1 MLRKTTR
8 QPIGGATAAH
18 DVFGLKLPAH
28 PSFGQLAAVAALGL
42 AKRRNFSADA
52 AGILSTAAAA
62 AAECLIGPSP
72 RLGRLFVEYE
82 IRGNEILVNFEFR
95 GGWLRKKIPSRRL
108 LAFRSGPGKRVDDWG
123 AHRNQLW
130 FLQKRV

>member
-1 MLRKTTR
+1 MR
-8 QPIGGATAAH
+8 QPLLEETAY

-42 AKRRNFSADA
+42 AKRRSFSADA
-52 AGILSTAAAA
+52 AVILSTAAAA

-82 IRGNEILVNFEFR
+82 IRNNEMLVSFEFR
-95 GGWLRKKIPSRRL
+95 GGGLRRKIPSSRL
-108 LAFRSGPGKRVDDWG
+108 LEFRSGPGKRVDDWG
-123 AHRNQLW
+123 THRNQLW